1 MPEETVLSGVIAF
14 FQKIGVYDVVL
25 PFLLVFTITFA
36 ILEKT
41 KIFGMEKVKTAEGK
55 YEEFT
60 RKNLNAMASFVIG
73 FLVIAS
79 SKLVETITQ
88 VSSQIVVLL
97 LLSVF
102 FLLLVGT
109 FFEKGEDVALKGGW
123 KTTFMVIMFLGIV
136 LVFLNAIKTPDGLSW
151 LAVLVDFIS
160 QFFTST
166 GVAAI
171 ILLIVIVLFVYWITK
186 KPKESQREQTGQ
198 TQRGGG

>member
-1 MPEETVLSGVIAF
+1 MPEASVLSNVILF
-14 FQKIGVYDVVL
+14 FQKIGIYDVVL

-41 KIFGMEKVKTAEGK
+41 KIFGMEKVKVGENK

-60 RKNLNAMASFVIG
+60 RKNLNAMAGFVVAL
-73 FLVIAS
+73 LVVAS
-79 SKLVETITQ
+79 SKLVETVTA
-88 VSSQIVVLL
+88 VSSQIIVLL

-109 FFEKGEDVALKGGW
+109 FFGKEEEVKLEKGWRK
-123 KTTFMVIMFLGIV
+123 TFMVVMFFGIV
-136 LVFLNAIKTPDGLSW
+136 LVFLNAIKTPDGTPW
-151 LAVLVDFIS
+151 LLVLVDYIS

-171 ILLIVIVLFVYWITK
+171 ILLIVIILFVYYLTRE
-186 KPKESQREQTGQ
+186 PKTEREGQ
-198 TQRGGG
+198 AEQAQRGGQ